1 MRYHLAIVSTLALAA
16 GCALPPTEPA
26 PEGLNQAFARDIRA
40 LQRDLIAS
48 EITGSNMVLVAGADG
63 ELFRHVEN
71 SGKQGDRD
79 VTADTLFPIW
89 SMSKPI
95 TIVAMMTLFEQ
106 GKFSFEDPVS
116 KYIPCFSDLQVVD
129 GDGVR
134 PATKPLLIEHLM
146 SHRSGYS
153 YYVMGGGSTDAP
165 APPAYDRP
173 HPNQTRF
180 DDLQEFCEVAAKQP
194 LMFEPGS
201 EFLYGINQAI
211 LGRLVEVLSGV
222 SFADYLQAN
231 VFGPLEMTSTSFVLD
246 DARRARLQP
255 LWINLEIAP
264 VIEGMPPPGGT
275 IKGFTTL
282 LNEMTYSPRSKA
294 HFGGEGLISCPADYA
309 RFCQMLVQGGVYKGR
324 RVLSEDSIQR
334 MVAPKSRDIFA
345 PAMPPGMDMGYS
357 VFVMRDAAGEGTRAP
372 AGIFGWSGYHNTHF
386 WIDPQ
391 NDLFALFMSRAREFN
406 FDIPRRLRA
415 ALYGAATQ

>member
-1 MRYHLAIVSTLALAA
+1 MRYDLAIVSTLALAA
-16 GCALPPTEPA
+16 GCALPPTAPA
-26 PEGLNQAFARDIRA
+26 PEGLNQTYARDIRA

-48 EITGSNMVLVAGADG
+48 EVTGSNMVLVAGATG
-63 ELFRHVEN
+63 ELYRHVEN

-79 VTADTLFPIW
+79 ITPETLFPIW

-106 GKFSFEDPVS
+106 GKFSFDDPVS

-134 PATKPLLIEHLM
+134 PATKPLLVEHLM

-153 YYVMGGGSTDAP
+153 YYVMGGGSTDVP
-165 APPAYDRP
+165 APPAFDRP

-231 VFGPLEMTSTSFVLD
+231 VFGPLEMSSTSFVLD

-294 HFGGEGLISCPADYA
+294 HFGGEGLVSCPADYA

-334 MVAPKSRDIFA
+334 MVAPKRRDRLA
-345 PAMPPGMDMGYS
+345 PVMPAGMDMGYS
-357 VFVMRDAAGEGTRAP
+357 VFVMRDASGEGTKAP
-372 AGIFGWSGYHNTHF
+372 AGVFGWSGYHNTHF
-386 WIDPQ
+386 WIDPE

-415 ALYGAATQ
+415 ALYGATER

>member
-1 MRYHLAIVSTLALAA
+1 MRTILASVTALAFA
-16 GCALPPTEPA
+16 SCYALEANGSSPA
-26 PEGLNQAFARDIRA
+26 GLNPNFAREIEA
-40 LQRDLIAS
+40 LQGDLIQR
-48 EITGSNMVLVAGADG
+48 EVTGSNMVLVVGADG
-63 ELFRHVEN
+63 ELYGHVEN
-71 SGKQGDRD
+71 SGKHGDRD
-79 VTADTLFPIW
+79 ISADTLFPIW
-89 SMSKPI
+89 SMTKPI

-106 GKFSFEDPVS
+106 GRFSFEDPVS

-134 PATKPLLIEHLM
+134 PATKPLLVEHLM

-153 YYVMGGGSTDAP
+153 YYVMGGGSTDVP
-165 APPAYDRP
+165 APPAFDRP

-180 DDLQEFCEVAAKQP
+180 DDLQEFCEVAARQP
-194 LMFEPGS
+194 LLFDPGS

-222 SFADYLQAN
+222 PFADYLQAN
-231 VFGPLEMTSTSFVLD
+231 IFGPLEMTSTSFVLD
-246 DARRARLQP
+246 DERRARLQP

-264 VIEGMPPPGGT
+264 VVEGMPPPGGT

-294 HFGGEGLISCPADYA
+294 HFGGEGLVSCAADYA

-345 PAMPPGMDMGYS
+345 PAMPAGMDMGYS
-357 VFVMRDAAGEGTRAP
+357 VFVMRDASGEGTNAP

-386 WIDPQ
+386 WIDPE
-391 NDLFALFMSRAREFN
+391 NDLFALFMSRAREFS
-406 FDIPRRLRA
+406 FDIPRRLRE
-415 ALYGAATQ
+415 ALYGAAAR

>member
-1 MRYHLAIVSTLALAA
+1 MRLHLAIVSTLALAA
-16 GCALPPTEPA
+16 GCALPPTQA
-26 PEGLNQAFARDIRA
+26 NRQGLNQTFARDIRA

-48 EITGSNMVLVAGADG
+48 EITGSNTVLVAGADG